1 MVLKGVDEIDWF
13 TDRPERE
20 AGTWKPEKLIRKW
33 DDLFDS
39 SQPNAQVTF
48 TLEEKR
54 ELATFEMFKP
64 SLNKRGIIN
73 FKIKGIG
80 EVNQD
85 LLTGISGSK
94 FAEASLFIDDAY
106 DGYAVCWYYT
116 LRAYNKGDDL
126 KWFQTGGTGIAQEP
140 YYNDYTPN
148 NYRREGTI
156 YTVEEVKTQ
165 MYNKLGKDI
174 IIEQELVKSDGE
186 TLSQAEAGIAAP
198 NANFGSGAVPC
209 FWMS

>member
-1 MVLKGVDEIDWF
+1 M
-13 TDRPERE
+13 
-20 AGTWKPEKLIRKW
+20 
-33 DDLFDS
+33 
-39 SQPNAQVTF
+39 
-48 TLEEKR
+48 
-54 ELATFEMFKP
+54 FEP

-126 KWFQTGGTGIAQEP
+126 KWFQNKVIDEKCL
-140 YYNDYTPN
+140 NDNCTDK
-148 NYRREGTI
+148 RQT
-156 YTVEEVKTQ
+156 
-165 MYNKLGKDI
+165 
-174 IIEQELVKSDGE
+174 SDRYD
-186 TLSQAEAGIAAP
+186 
-198 NANFGSGAVPC
+198 
-209 FWMS
+209 